1 MSAQSPNPLSGF
13 LRMRKP
19 PFVLLLT
26 CAGRKVALAN
36 QFRQAFDELDLDG
49 QIIGVD
55 SSSHSAVLSVC
66 DQSYLIP
73 RCDHSEYVPT
83 LLEVCQQHQVQL
95 LLPLID
101 VDLLVLAEQRERFR
115 EIDTLAMVSS
125 LPVVQICRDK
135 ESTSRFFEERGIPT
149 VCNLSIEDVRRGDVP
164 YPVFI
169 KPSNGSG
176 SQHAYKI
183 HNREELDFFSRYV
196 PRPMLQEFAI
206 GQEFTV
212 DVLCDLDGRVINAVP
227 RRRLEVRAGEISKG
241 VTCKDWRIIRATVD
255 LANKLGGVGP
265 LTVQCFASGDTDS
278 EIRFTEINPRVGG
291 GLPLSV
297 AAGANYPKQIIR
309 MALGQ
314 TIEPCVGDFADE
326 FYMFRYEEGV
336 YVPGASL
343 ADIPS
348 LPDVPQRRVA

>member
-1 MSAQSPNPLSGF
+1 MG
-13 LRMRKP
+13 KP
-19 PFVLLLT
+19 PFHLLLT
-26 CAGRKVALAN
+26 CAGRKVSLVN
-36 QFRQAFDELDLDG
+36 QFRQAFEDLDLDG
-49 QIIGVD
+49 RIIGVD

-66 DQSYLIP
+66 DKSYIIP
-73 RCDHSEYVPT
+73 RCDHPAYVPT
-83 LLEVCQQHQVQL
+83 LLDVCERHRVQL

-101 VDLLVLAEQRERFR
+101 VDLLTLAEHRERFR
-115 EIDTLAMVSS
+115 EAGTVALVSS
-125 LPVVQICRDK
+125 LPVVSICRDK
-135 ESTSRFFEERGIPT
+135 ESTSRFFADNDIPT
-149 VCNLSIEDVRRGDVP
+149 VRNLSIEDVRRGDVP

-169 KPSNGSG
+169 KPANGSG
-176 SQHAYKI
+176 SKHAYKVQ
-183 HNREELDFFSRYV
+183 NREELDFFLRYV
-196 PRPMLQEFAI
+196 PRPMLQEFAT
-206 GQEFTV
+206 GQEYTV
-212 DVLCDLDGRVINAVP
+212 DVLCDLAGRVINAVP

-265 LTVQCFASGDTDS
+265 LTVQCFVSDDADASV
-278 EIRFTEINPRVGG
+278 RFTEINPRVGG

-314 TIEPCVGDFADE
+314 SIAPCVGDFADE

-343 ADIPS
+343 QDIP
-348 LPDVPQRRVA
+348 QCRAA

>member
-1 MSAQSPNPLSGF
+1 MG
-13 LRMRKP
+13 KP
-19 PFVLLLT
+19 PFHLLLT
-26 CAGRKVALAN
+26 CAGRKVSLVN
-36 QFRQAFDELDLDG
+36 QFRQAFDDLDIDG
-49 QIIGVD
+49 RIIGVD

-66 DQSYLIP
+66 DKSYIIP
-73 RCDHSEYVPT
+73 RCDHPAYVPT
-83 LLEVCQQHQVQL
+83 LLDVCDRHRVQL

-101 VDLLVLAEQRERFR
+101 VDLLMLSEHRERFR
-115 EIDTLAMVSS
+115 ETGTLAMVSS
-125 LPVVQICRDK
+125 LPVVRICRDK
-135 ESTSRFFEERGIPT
+135 ESTARFFEDNNIPT
-149 VCNLSIEDVRRGDVP
+149 VRNLSIEDVRRGDVP

-169 KPSNGSG
+169 KPTNGSG
-176 SQHAYKI
+176 SQHAYKVQ
-183 HNREELDFFSRYV
+183 NREELEFFLRYV
-196 PRPMLQEFAI
+196 PRPMLQEFAT
-206 GQEFTV
+206 GQEYTV
-212 DVLCDLDGRVINAVP
+212 DVLCDLDRRVINAVP

-265 LTVQCFASGDTDS
+265 LTVQCFVSDDADPSV
-278 EIRFTEINPRVGG
+278 RFTEINPRVGG

-314 TIEPCVGDFADE
+314 SLAPCIGDFADE

-343 ADIPS
+343 QDIP
-348 LPDVPQRRVA
+348 QCRAA

>member
-1 MSAQSPNPLSGF
+1 MG
-13 LRMRKP
+13 KP
-19 PFVLLLT
+19 PFTLLLT
-26 CAGRKVALAN
+26 CAGRKVSLVN

-66 DQSYLIP
+66 DKSYIIP
-73 RCDHSEYVPT
+73 RCDHPAYVPT
-83 LLEVCQQHQVQL
+83 LLEVCQKHRVQL

-101 VDLLVLAEQRERFR
+101 VDLLVLAKHRERFR
-115 EIDTLAMVSS
+115 EVGTLAMVSS

-135 ESTSRFFEERGIPT
+135 ETTSRFFEERDIPT
-149 VCNLSIEDVRRGDVP
+149 VSNLSIEDVRNGDVP

-169 KPSNGSG
+169 KPANGSG

-183 HNREELDFFSRYV
+183 RDREELDFFARYV
-196 PRPMLQEFAI
+196 PQPMLQEFAV
-206 GQEFTV
+206 GQEYTV
-212 DVLCDLDGRVINAVP
+212 DVLCDLNGRVINAVP

-241 VTCKDWRIIRATVD
+241 VTCKDWRIIDATVD
-255 LANKLGGVGP
+255 LATKLGGIGP
-265 LTVQCFASGDTDS
+265 LTVQCFAGEDGDS
-278 EIRFTEINPRVGG
+278 KIRFTEINPRVGG
-291 GLPLSV
+291 GLPLSI

-314 TIEPCVGDFADE
+314 PIEPCIGDFADE

-343 ADIPS
+343 ADIPC
-348 LPDVPQRRVA
+348 LREVTQRRAA

>member
-1 MSAQSPNPLSGF
+1 MG
-13 LRMRKP
+13 KP
-19 PFVLLLT
+19 PFHLLLT
-26 CAGRKVALAN
+26 CAGRKVSLVN
-36 QFRQAFDELDLDG
+36 QFRQAFDDLDIDG
-49 QIIGVD
+49 RIIGVD

-66 DQSYLIP
+66 DKSYIIP
-73 RCDHSEYVPT
+73 RCDHPAYVPT
-83 LLEVCQQHQVQL
+83 LLDVCERHRVQL

-101 VDLLVLAEQRERFR
+101 VDLLVLAEHRARFR
-115 EIDTLAMVSS
+115 EAGTIALVSS
-125 LPVVQICRDK
+125 LPVVSICRDK
-135 ESTSRFFEERGIPT
+135 ESTSRFFADNDIPT
-149 VCNLSIEDVRRGDVP
+149 VRNLAIEDVRLGDVP

-176 SQHAYKI
+176 SQHAYKVQ
-183 HNREELDFFSRYV
+183 NREELDFFLRYV
-196 PRPMLQEFAI
+196 PRPMLQEFAS
-206 GQEFTV
+206 GQEYTV
-212 DVLCDLDGRVINAVP
+212 DVLCDLDRRVINAVP

-265 LTVQCFASGDTDS
+265 LTVQCFLSDENDASV
-278 EIRFTEINPRVGG
+278 RFTEINPRVGG

-314 TIEPCVGDFADE
+314 SLAPCIGDFADE

-343 ADIPS
+343 QDIP
-348 LPDVPQRRVA
+348 QCRAA